1 MDSTSISEEHLLNYY
16 YLIYKLFKNFKWRRK
31 CYNIPYNKYKVE
43 GRETLSDFFQVSIK
57 TVAQSPIVSEF
68 QLRQKVSF
76 FFYMHKT
83 VNLTRPNMFYKRVS
97 F

>member
-1 MDSTSISEEHLLNYY
+1 MDSTSISEEHLLNY

-31 CYNIPYNKYKVE
+31 CYNKYKVE

-76 FFYMHKT
+76 FFL
-83 VNLTRPNMFYKRVS
+83 NA
-97 F
+97 

>member
-43 GRETLSDFFQVSIK
+43 GRETLSDFSQVSITHRFRISIK
-57 TVAQSPIVSEF
+57 AKGLI
-68 QLRQKVSF
+68 F
-76 FFYMHKT
+76 FL
-83 VNLTRPNMFYKRVS
+83 NA
-97 F
+97 

>member
-76 FFYMHKT
+76 FSKCI
-83 VNLTRPNMFYKRVS
+83 KQ
-97 F
+97 